1 MVKYTRPLA
10 THFKA
15 ARAKAKLAAMAR
27 DIADLAVA
35 PRIEASPDKAYTYK
49 VDTTYIHPG
58 GLVYWGKEIPTAMVG
73 YIIRYLEGEG
83 YEPENVTDFPATI
96 TAQDQCIILHR
107 EAWAKQHQNN
117 IARSISAKAH
127 LLATALQV
135 PQSQI
140 RVELSED
147 TITCPWF
154 TSDHTLEQI
163 EACQVLL
170 EKVALNAA
178 TSRTLAATSNTEGS
192 AKYAMRCWLIRLG
205 LNGPDYKQV
214 RKLLLAN
221 LDGNAAWK
229 TTPTQEAA

>member
-10 THFKA
+10 TEFKA
-15 ARAKAKLAAMAR
+15 AKSKAKLAAMAR
-27 DIADLAVA
+27 DIADLADA

-49 VDTTYIHPG
+49 VGTTYIHPG
-58 GLVYWGKEIPTAMVG
+58 GLVYWGKEIPTGMVG

-83 YEPENVTDFPATI
+83 YEPEDITDFPVTI
-96 TAQDQCIILHR
+96 TTQDQCISLYR
-107 EAWAKQHQNN
+107 EAWAQQHQAN

-127 LLATALQV
+127 LLAATLQV
-135 PQSQI
+135 PHSCI
-140 RVELSED
+140 TVELAED

-154 TSDHTLEQI
+154 TSENTPEQI

-170 EKVALNAA
+170 EKVAQNAA

-214 RKLLLAN
+214 RKVLLAN
-221 LDGNAAWK
+221 LDGNASWK

>member
-10 THFKA
+10 TSFKG
-15 ARAKAKLAAMAR
+15 AKTKVKLAAMAR
-27 DIADLAVA
+27 AIADLADA
-35 PRIEASPDKAYTYK
+35 PRIDASPDKAYTYK
-49 VDTTYIHPG
+49 VVTTYIYPG
-58 GLVYWGKEIPTAMVG
+58 GLVYWGKDIPTGMVS

-83 YEPENVTDFPATI
+83 YEPQDITDFPVTI
-96 TAQDQCIILHR
+96 TTLDQSISLHR
-107 EAWAKQHQNN
+107 EAWAKQHQDN

-127 LLATALQV
+127 LLAAALQV

-140 RVELSED
+140 RVELAED
-147 TITCPWF
+147 TVTCPWF
-154 TSDHTLEQI
+154 TSSNTTEQI

-170 EKVALNAA
+170 EKVAQNAA
-178 TSRTLAATSNTEGS
+178 TSRTLAATSSTEGS

-214 RKLLLAN
+214 RKTLLAN

-229 TTPTQEAA
+229 TAPTPEAA